1 MICQS
6 NSSLVCNLTK
16 ALIFGKSS
24 IFPLSFSGIGFKGYA
39 TKRTSLVKL
48 IPEVENQSAL
58 PTFEKL
64 KTIRLLTLLDILAV
78 KLWLLSMIVCF
89 NHQTRISQRIFKC
102 QIKQNTCSLVDQQ

>member
-1 MICQS
+1 MICRS

-24 IFPLSFSGIGFKGYA
+24 IFPVSFSGIGFKGYA

-64 KTIRLLTLLDILAV
+64 KASTINLGYLKGFSSAKSNKILA
-78 KLWLLSMIVCF
+78 LWS
-89 NHQTRISQRIFKC
+89 ISNNI
-102 QIKQNTCSLVDQQ
+102 SG